1 MSDKSTKKDLA
12 KHNSVLQAKIE
23 TLEKE
28 LYLYKNRTQLA
39 RNYSI
44 VKGEND
50 ELQKKLH
57 KKKEWWA
64 SQCEACKAKV
74 VDDDATTDEEDC

>member
-1 MSDKSTKKDLA
+1 MADKLTKKD
-12 KHNSVLQAKIE
+12 LQAKIE
-23 TLEKE
+23 GLEKE

-57 KKKEWWA
+57 QKKEYWQKWA
-64 SQCEACKAKV
+64 KEEEV
-74 VDDDATTDEEDC
+74 VDDGEESE

>member
-1 MSDKSTKKDLA
+1 MADKLTKKD
-12 KHNSVLQAKIE
+12 LQAKIE
-23 TLEKE
+23 GLEKE

-57 KKKEWWA
+57 QKKDYWQKWAKE
-64 SQCEACKAKV
+64 EEV
-74 VDDDATTDEEDC
+74 VDDGEESE

>member
-1 MSDKSTKKDLA
+1 MSDKLTKKDL
-12 KHNSVLQAKIE
+12 QAKIDD
-23 TLEKE
+23 LEKE

-44 VKGEND
+44 VKEENA

-57 KKKEWWA
+57 QKQEYWQKWAKE
-64 SQCEACKAKV
+64 EEV
-74 VDDDATTDEEDC
+74 VSDGEESE

>member
-1 MSDKSTKKDLA
+1 MADKLTKKD
-12 KHNSVLQAKIE
+12 LQAKIE
-23 TLEKE
+23 GLEKE

-44 VKGEND
+44 VKGENE

-57 KKKEWWA
+57 QKKEYWQKWA
-64 SQCEACKAKV
+64 KDEEV
-74 VDDDATTDEEDC
+74 VDDGEESE

>member
-1 MSDKSTKKDLA
+1 MSDKLTKKDL
-12 KHNSVLQAKIE
+12 QAKIDD
-23 TLEKE
+23 LEKE

-44 VKGEND
+44 VKEENA

-57 KKKEWWA
+57 QKKEYWQKWA
-64 SQCEACKAKV
+64 KEEEV
-74 VDDDATTDEEDC
+74 VSDGEESE

>member
-1 MSDKSTKKDLA
+1 MYLA
-12 KHNSVLQAKIE
+12 VNLE
-23 TLEKE
+23 GLEKE

-57 KKKEWWA
+57 QKKEYWQKWA
-64 SQCEACKAKV
+64 KEEEV
-74 VDDDATTDEEDC
+74 VDDGEESE

>member
-1 MSDKSTKKDLA
+1 MSDKLTKKDL
-12 KHNSVLQAKIE
+12 QAKIDD
-23 TLEKE
+23 LEKE

-44 VKGEND
+44 VKEENA

-57 KKKEWWA
+57 QKQEYWQKWAKE
-64 SQCEACKAKV
+64 EEV
-74 VDDDATTDEEDC
+74 EEDEDSE